1 MLVKLKHGMCV
12 NPEVVKLFHVRIDR
26 NQRNEPSYSV
36 IMKTDDDG
44 FIVLNAFDN
53 HEDAVALSR
62 DCARRI
68 NAASA
73 D

>member
-26 NQRNEPSYSV
+26 NQQNQPTYTV
-36 IMKTDDDG
+36 VMKTDDDG
-44 FIVLNAFDN
+44 FVVLKTHDT
-53 HEDAVALSR
+53 HEDAVELSR

-68 NAASA
+68 NSVAG
-73 D
+73 